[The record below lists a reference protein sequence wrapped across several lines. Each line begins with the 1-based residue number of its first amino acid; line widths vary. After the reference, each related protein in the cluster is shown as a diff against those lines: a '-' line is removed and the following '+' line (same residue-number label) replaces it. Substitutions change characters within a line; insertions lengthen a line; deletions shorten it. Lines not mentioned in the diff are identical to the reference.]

1 LEINPDAVDA
11 LQNLAF
17 ALVQKRQLTDASSV
31 LQKALASA
39 RSAGD
44 EARAKAIAQ
53 TLTKL
58 HETINSSKV
67 NSKKH
72 ALR

>member
-1 LEINPDAVDA
+1 
-11 LQNLAF
+11 
-17 ALVQKRQLTDASSV
+17 LTDASSV